1 MDLNLFNAEDDSQ
14 SSAFASNLKQATYN
28 PLIIT
33 FNTIVTGSAE
43 GSKKDDGYRDNR
55 GNRDNRDN
63 RYNTDDDYRYNRGN
77 RGNTANQRNNPQ
89 RINIL
94 TQKMIPSSE
103 DVVDLDAEQR
113 RTQYSSCDYII
124 YVPTSV
130 EISKEKVDAFYEST
144 PTQQFKKRVGKLNL
158 KEAAVSVFMQ
168 WNLFQK
174 FMTEMDK
181 PARQRMITFIKQS
194 FDLAISKKQL
204 ILDEM
209 KGVSDLHDLAAAP
222 KDVDVTDSE
231 RFVILYTTPV
241 STGNPI
247 TTANS
252 LPYLPHASK
261 FNPSSA
267 PVFGFGLTSAAGDLN
282 LIVSQ
287 KALTYYYNY
296 FQWVY

>member
-33 FNTIVTGSAE
+33 FNSVVTGSAE
-43 GSKKDDGYRDNR
+43 GNQKRTDGY
-55 GNRDNRDN
+55 RDNRDN
-63 RYNTDDDYRYNRGN
+63 RYNRYNRGNTDDDYRYNRGN
-77 RGNTANQRNNPQ
+77 TGNTGNLRNNPQ
-89 RINIL
+89 KINIL
-94 TQKMIPSSE
+94 TQKMIASSE
-103 DVVDLDAEQR
+103 EVVDLDAEQR

-130 EISKEKVDAFYEST
+130 EISKEKVDAFYETT

-181 PARQRMITFIKQS
+181 PARQRMISFIKQS

-204 ILDEM
+204 ILFY
-209 KGVSDLHDLAAAP
+209 P
-222 KDVDVTDSE
+222 
-231 RFVILYTTPV
+231 
-241 STGNPI
+241 
-247 TTANS
+247 
-252 LPYLPHASK
+252 
-261 FNPSSA
+261 
-267 PVFGFGLTSAAGDLN
+267 N
-282 LIVSQ
+282 LLQ
-287 KALTYYYNY
+287 E
-296 FQWVY
+296 